1 MHKSTGN
8 WHSML
13 SSVARLRHVHC
24 FSLLGQGNWLR
35 PYSLIANKHMRPP
48 PQKSCLTPAQDRCP
62 ASLLCCDR
70 RQALIPRD
78 EFTIPLA
85 NDTSWYD
92 TVGHFPSHFCGQKM
106 GPNRARF
113 LRPWKPLQ
121 KQSPS
126 PKKRHNQRQGTWPNI
141 EEQRHAYFSHTKRPK
156 HGANSLCLEMQHG
169 QEHKV
174 TDM

>member
-35 PYSLIANKHMRPP
+35 PYSLIANKHMLPP

-62 ASLLCCDR
+62 AYLFCCDR

-78 EFTIPLA
+78 EFTLPLA
-85 NDTSWYD
+85 NGTAWYD
-92 TVGHFPSHFCGQKM
+92 TVGLHTFRATSVARNGPKTGPVLWGHGSPCNGSHPAPKRGTTDVRACGQILKSNATHTSITQNVQNM
-106 GPNRARF
+106 GRTPYASKCSTTRI
-113 LRPWKPLQ
+113 
-121 KQSPS
+121 
-126 PKKRHNQRQGTWPNI
+126 T
-141 EEQRHAYFSHTKRPK
+141 
-156 HGANSLCLEMQHG
+156 M
-169 QEHKV
+169 
-174 TDM
+174 